1 MISPLCLEQP
11 GWWRLVGLAACFL
24 PTVTL
29 AVPLLWNAMAG
40 QPGSS
45 IGASFTDAVATSM
58 TAATLV
64 GVIALA
70 VGLPAGVLAALYRLP
85 GRSLLLALV
94 ILPALV
100 PSFLWAI
107 GWSALTIRIGPS
119 VNDAVNSMA
128 GIVLTLSSLAVPVV
142 ILTAFVTARSLTASQ
157 VDAARLCGGE
167 RTVLLH
173 ACRHA
178 AAPTLLAAV
187 LAAVL
192 TLSDPG
198 PGMIF
203 GRHTAAADILTSF
216 SAQYD
221 FVLAGRQSLTLAGLV
236 LLLCGPLIIA
246 AGPRLVEAVM
256 AQQINPVRPV
266 RSIAMSWWG
275 VILFAVIL
283 VVTLLLPLMGL
294 LLPLLDGVELSR
306 AFDALTR
313 TGGNTLYYSF
323 GAGLIAALLGMAC
336 AFFAGR
342 SPRRRMF
349 VFAAAL
355 LVLIQPPALIALGL
369 VELGSSA
376 PAAADVL
383 LRSRLT
389 VCLAL
394 AVRLFPIGV
403 LLGMRAWGGM
413 SPSWAHAAAVHGVPL
428 TRYLQRV
435 IIPCLTPG
443 VIATALLVTLLAA
456 ADVGTVL
463 LLHPPGRQSLPL
475 NIFTVMANAP
485 ESLVASLCLIYVI
498 TAAMVLAIALPCLKG
513 GTR

>member
-1 MISPLCLEQP
+1 MISPLYLEQP
-11 GWWRLVGLAACFL
+11 GWWRSVGLVGCFLPAVGLAG
-24 PTVTL
+24 
-29 AVPLLWNAMAG
+29 PLLWHAISG

-45 IGASFTDAVATSM
+45 IDTSFTNAVATS
-58 TAATLV
+58 TIAAALA
-64 GVIALA
+64 GAIALTT
-70 VGLPAGVLAALYRLP
+70 GLPAGVLAALYRLP

-94 ILPALV
+94 MLPALV

-107 GWSALTIRIGPS
+107 GWSALAIRIGP
-119 VNDAVNSMA
+119 AVNEAINGMA
-128 GIVLTLSSLAVPVV
+128 GIVLTLSSLTIPIVT
-142 ILTAFVTARSLTASQ
+142 LTAFVSARSLTASQ

-173 ACRHA
+173 ACRYA

-221 FVLAGRQSLTLAGLV
+221 FVLAGRQSLVLAGIA
-236 LLLCGPLIIA
+236 LLLCGPLILA

-256 AQQINPVRPV
+256 ARQINPVRPV
-266 RSIAMSWWG
+266 RSIAMSGWG
-275 VILFAVIL
+275 MMLFTVILA
-283 VVTLLLPLMGL
+283 VTLLLPLAGL
-294 LLPLLDGVELSR
+294 LLPLLDGVQLSR
-306 AFDALTR
+306 AISALAR
-313 TGGNTLYYSF
+313 TGINTLYYSF
-323 GAGLIAALLGMAC
+323 GAGLIAALLGTAC

-342 SPRRRMF
+342 SPRWRIT
-349 VFAAAL
+349 VFAVAL
-355 LVLIQPPALIALGL
+355 LVLIQPSALIALAL
-369 VELGSSA
+369 VEIGASA
-376 PAAADVL
+376 PAAADAL

-394 AVRLFPIGV
+394 ALRLFPIGV
-403 LLGMRAWGGM
+403 LLGMRAWGTM
-413 SPSWAHAAAVHGVPL
+413 SPSWTDAAAVHGVPL
-428 TRYLQRV
+428 TGYLRRV
-435 IIPCLTPG
+435 IFPCLMPG
-443 VIATALLVTLLAA
+443 VIATALLVALLAA
-456 ADVGTVL
+456 TDVGTVL

-485 ESLVASLCLIYVI
+485 ESLVASLCLIYV
-498 TAAMVLAIALPCLKG
+498 TAAMLVLAIALSYLKSG
-513 GTR
+513 GR